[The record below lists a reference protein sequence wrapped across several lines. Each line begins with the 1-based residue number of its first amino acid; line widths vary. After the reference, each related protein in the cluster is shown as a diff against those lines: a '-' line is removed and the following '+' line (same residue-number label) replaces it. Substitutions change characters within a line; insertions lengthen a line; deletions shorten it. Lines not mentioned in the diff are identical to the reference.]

1 MTVRVV
7 HVSSHYPPFLGGL
20 EKVVQSLARY
30 RSERELPV
38 DVFTSELKGHAHG
51 DAGFVS
57 RLKSFN
63 IAHTAIMPSLPRK
76 LLQVERDSV
85 VHLHVAQAYAP
96 EAVLLA
102 RLVKRL
108 PYIAHVHID
117 VGPSGPAGAL
127 LHIYKPFVLGRVLR
141 RAETVVVFTE
151 EQRQT
156 MQAKYRIDPQ
166 RIAVIPNGVERS
178 FYSDVPRSLH
188 ARPRLLF
195 VGRLAIQKNIPFLLH
210 ALDGISDRFDT
221 TLVGDG
227 ELAAESKELA
237 RRLGLQNITFFG
249 RADGTTLLDLYRE
262 ADIFVLPSERE
273 GMPLVLLEAM
283 AMGLP
288 IVATDIPGNRDVVI
302 EGENGRLVPLND
314 VAALRSTLLR
324 MVAEP
329 ADYVRMSRSARSLA
343 QRFSW
348 DVVGEEFETLY
359 ARAGRYKEPAQ
370 R

>member
-1 MTVRVV
+1 
-7 HVSSHYPPFLGGL
+7 
-20 EKVVQSLARY
+20 
-30 RSERELPV
+30 
-38 DVFTSELKGHAHG
+38 
-51 DAGFVS
+51 
-57 RLKSFN
+57 
-63 IAHTAIMPSLPRK
+63 
-76 LLQVERDSV
+76 
-85 VHLHVAQAYAP
+85 
-96 EAVLLA
+96 
-102 RLVKRL
+102 
-108 PYIAHVHID
+108 
-117 VGPSGPAGAL
+117 

-156 MQAKYRIDPQ
+156 IQSKYRIDPQ

-178 FYSDVPRSLH
+178 FYSDTPRSLH

-249 RADGTTLLDLYRE
+249 RADGTTLLDLYRD
-262 ADIFVLPSERE
+262 ADVFVLPSERE

-288 IVATDIPGNRDVVI
+288 IVASDIPGNRDVVI

-324 MVAEP
+324 MVADP
-329 ADYVRMSRSARSLA
+329 AEYVRMSRSARSLA